1 MPKDFRILE
10 RKGFWTDGDALPS
23 PLLVFLPEGFD
34 MFLRK
39 AKVGLNQWD
48 ENDGLVTL
56 VFFVTVLA
64 LVFVVTIDDSLET
77 LPLQG
82 NIPVSTTLL

>member
-1 MPKDFRILE
+1 
-10 RKGFWTDGDALPS
+10 
-23 PLLVFLPEGFD
+23 
-34 MFLRK
+34 MFLWK

-56 VFFVTVLA
+56 VFFVIVLA
-64 LVFVVTIDDSLET
+64 LVVVVTIDDSLET